1 MSFRLSPSILLT
13 ILQPWTEIVE
23 PIYKRVAQM
32 GDAEDWGETLWVGCG
47 TGRSVLWWVQKFGS
61 ITQGLDPDP
70 KAVESAEA
78 RVRATDLAK
87 LVTFQVAD
95 PSNLPHEDHVFDSVV
110 VHTLYMRDVD
120 LEAVLKEG
128 C

>member
-1 MSFRLSPSILLT
+1 MPRFGARPCGS
-13 ILQPWTEIVE
+13 
-23 PIYKRVAQM
+23 A
-32 GDAEDWGETLWVGCG
+32 VGRDVPCSG
-47 TGRSVLWWVQKFGS
+47 GCKKFGS

-120 LEAVLKEG
+120 LEAVLKEAVRVYG
-128 C
+128 QWETL